1 MKVIIVVFTLVKVYN
16 IKKKTRL
23 IVTAVSITSLYFK
36 YILCWCKHF
45 CTPVYIPS
53 KSILTIFQSLE
64 LAIFSINKANKT
76 RYNLGF
82 PDFRNLPRAMPRKR
96 TPDDTGGVDA
106 SGTSILHRFA
116 PSHAI
121 VRAFY
126 VPLTQYSTMP
136 SNWINLLKNLKSAK
150 FQFEACTT
158 MLEYVDMYDYYTK
171 KWWNGA
177 QYIPLNNSYYFNV
190 YWINSYNQQTCWKF
204 HQEIRGVEPWISR
217 IIRPVETID
226 SE

>member
-1 MKVIIVVFTLVKVYN
+1 MNQEKRGTTLDFLMKVIIVVCTLVKVYN
-16 IKKKTRL
+16 IKKKTGL

-64 LAIFSINKANKT
+64 LAIFPLKKRQT

-82 PDFRNLPRAMPRKR
+82 SHAVICHAQMPRKR
-96 TPDDTGGVDA
+96 TPDDTEGVVA

-126 VPLTQYSTMP
+126 VPPTQYSTVP
-136 SNWINLLKNLKSAK
+136 SNW
-150 FQFEACTT
+150 
-158 MLEYVDMYDYYTK
+158 
-171 KWWNGA
+171 
-177 QYIPLNNSYYFNV
+177 
-190 YWINSYNQQTCWKF
+190 
-204 HQEIRGVEPWISR
+204 
-217 IIRPVETID
+217 
-226 SE
+226 